1 MPILI
6 AHGVRIYPWTTP
18 AESTKMPTITP
29 EGLIPAA
36 SLKIAP
42 GGSKEV
48 KTPWL
53 NTHSLQILL
62 LQSLSDEL

>member
-36 SLKIAP
+36 SLQNSSRRVE
-42 GGSKEV
+42 GGENAV
-48 KTPWL
+48 AQ
-53 NTHSLQILL
+53 HSLP
-62 LQSLSDEL
+62 SDSSAAIFE